1 MPHKTMSYGDG
12 SSLKAK
18 PPRKPKPK
26 IKRAPPKAKTQPRPK
41 PSPRPKVSTV
51 KTKPPKGRTTHTGS
65 ITQLGKGTRS
75 QLRAIGYLETPAT
88 PKPRK

>member
-18 PPRKPKPK
+18 PPRKSKPKPK
-26 IKRAPPKAKTQPRPK
+26 PRRAPTKANKPPKPKPKVLTPMPKA
-41 PSPRPKVSTV
+41 
-51 KTKPPKGRTTHTGS
+51 KGRTTHTGS